1 MLTTFLLTLHVC
13 SATVGL
19 VSGFLAMVLRKG
31 SGFHG
36 AAGNV
41 FFVSML
47 AASGAGGILA
57 AFIHPNHGNVMG
69 STLTFYLVA
78 TAWVAAR
85 RREGKPG
92 LFDRMALLFALA
104 ITVAGATW
112 GFAAAGS
119 PTGSK
124 DGYGAGFY
132 FVFGSI
138 VLLFAASDIRMVL
151 RGGVFGPKRIAR
163 HLLRMCMALLFA
175 LMSFYPGQATR
186 LVPEW
191 LRATNLP
198 YVPHV
203 LVAGAMFFWLYRVSV
218 RKRVPSIGGIDSR
231 PGETVA
237 ATAGGV
243 PETA

>member
-19 VSGFLAMVLRKG
+19 LSGFLGMVLRKG
-31 SGFHG
+31 SGLHG
-36 AAGNV
+36 AAGTV

-47 AASGAGGILA
+47 AASGSGGNLA
-57 AFIHPNHGNVMG
+57 AFIHPNSANLMG
-69 STLTFYLVA
+69 SALTFYLVA

-92 LFDRMALLFALA
+92 LFDRVALLFALA
-104 ITVAGATW
+104 IAAAGATW
-112 GFAAAGS
+112 GFEAARS

-124 DGYGAGFY
+124 QGYAASFY
-132 FVFGSI
+132 FVFGTI
-138 VLLFAASDIRMVL
+138 ALLFAASDVRMVV
-151 RGGVFGPKRIAR
+151 RGGIFGAQRIAR
-163 HLLRMCMALLFA
+163 HLLRMCTALLFA
-175 LMSFYPGQATR
+175 LMSFYPGQAR
-186 LVPEW
+186 LVPEG

-203 LVAGAMFFWLYRVSV
+203 LVAGAMSFWLYRVSI
-218 RKRVPSIGGIDSR
+218 RKRAPQGRAIGTGHGEAVVKRDIGI
-231 PGETVA
+231 
-237 ATAGGV
+237 